1 MNETEEQETEEH
13 DAKVDVEET
22 QRKSEHPVKEDAATV
37 VGMLAEANKAAE
49 RLEEANKVTEKLL
62 KDQAA
67 MKLEKTIGGSA
78 NAGAP
83 RQTKDEKEIANA
95 KKYLEGTGME
105 DMLDEQKKEKTTFK

>member
-22 QRKSEHPVKEDAATV
+22 QRKSEYPVKEDAATV

-78 NAGAP
+78 NAGGHKL
-83 RQTKDEKEIANA
+83 TKEQKDIASA
-95 KKYLEGTGME
+95 RKVLEGTGFE
-105 DMLDEQKKEKTTFK
+105 DMFDEPKKEKTTFK